1 MRLNR
6 VIAWAKFGRENR
18 RLVHGLRNNWI
29 TTCCLLCVST
39 VGAEDARSIRFI
51 DPFLEK
57 RFPGEALMSSRQDL
71 AETSVRR
78 LVLDLTTLEQN
89 RRFVPDQSYWTYEK
103 KVGWYL
109 QVGAPE
115 KAFAT
120 ARVTAAVPQPETKT
134 GFQRPTYDVLRA
146 SMPITLDGR
155 MDEAAWHEAD
165 NMGPF
170 HFTWWQ
176 NGKKKQTVAKMLW
189 DDKYLYI
196 GHICQDEYIT
206 ARYKNHDDPVAR
218 DDCFEVML
226 APDPE
231 RPEFYFNIEWNVR
244 GAYIDGHRA
253 HGPKKPSVPWVA
265 EGVRIAGT
273 YRGTLNDDSDKDQS
287 WTCEVA
293 IPLANFA
300 RYMKRKSLQPGDRWN
315 LNLNRHGGD
324 TNMQY
329 SQWSRA
335 DTSKPSFHTP
345 HRFGQVT
352 FVNPPAQSDNQI
364 ECHP

>member
-1 MRLNR
+1 M
-6 VIAWAKFGRENR
+6 
-18 RLVHGLRNNWI
+18 VHRTQNILI
-29 TTCCLLCVST
+29 TSCCLLFVVAGWSKYVEAYELLVGKT
-39 VGAEDARSIRFI
+39 VVGGSLSANARVR
-51 DPFLEK
+51 
-57 RFPGEALMSSRQDL
+57 SS
-71 AETSVRR
+71 AVR
-78 LVLDLTTLEQN
+78 
-89 RRFVPDQSYWTYEK
+89 PKSGK
-103 KVGWYL
+103 
-109 QVGAPE
+109 
-115 KAFAT
+115 T
-120 ARVTAAVPQPETKT
+120 AR
-134 GFQRPTYDVLRA
+134 FRRPTYNILRA
-146 SMPITLDGR
+146 STPITLDGR
-155 MDEAAWHEAD
+155 MDEAAWHEAA

-170 HFTWWQ
+170 HFTWWKS
-176 NGKKKQTVAKMLW
+176 GKKKQTVAKLLW
-189 DDKYLYI
+189 DDKYLYV

-218 DDCFEVML
+218 DDCFEVMV
-226 APDPE
+226 APDPD

-253 HGPKKPSVPWVA
+253 NGPKKPSVPWA
-265 EGVRIAGT
+265 ATGVRIAGT
-273 YRGTLNDDSDKDQS
+273 FRGTLNDDSDKDRS

-300 RYMKRKSLQPGDRWN
+300 KYMKRKSLRPGDRWN

-352 FVNPPAQSDNQI
+352 FVNSPPRSDNSD
-364 ECHP
+364 

>member
-1 MRLNR
+1 M
-6 VIAWAKFGRENR
+6 F
-18 RLVHGLRNNWI
+18 HGPRNSLI
-29 TTCCLLCVST
+29 TVGCLLF
-39 VGAEDARSIRFI
+39 VGAGWAQYIEAFDLLVGETMAGGNQPGDA
-51 DPFLEK
+51 P
-57 RFPGEALMSSRQDL
+57 
-71 AETSVRR
+71 
-78 LVLDLTTLEQN
+78 
-89 RRFVPDQSYWTYEK
+89 
-103 KVGWYL
+103 
-109 QVGAPE
+109 
-115 KAFAT
+115 
-120 ARVTAAVPQPETKT
+120 ARPTVTEGVAVPGAKTK
-134 GFQRPTYDVLRA
+134 FRRPTYSILRA
-146 SMPITLDGR
+146 STSITLDGR

-170 HFTWWQ
+170 HFTWWKS
-176 NGKKKQTVAKMLW
+176 GKKKQTVAKMLW
-189 DDKYLYI
+189 NDKYLYI
-196 GHICQDEYIT
+196 GHICQDEHIT

-226 APDPE
+226 TPDLG

-273 YRGTLNDDSDKDQS
+273 YKGTLNDDSDKDQS

-293 IPLANFA
+293 IPLANFSKH
-300 RYMKRKSLQPGDRWN
+300 MKRKSLQVGDRWN

-324 TNMQY
+324 TNLQY

-335 DTSKPSFHTP
+335 DTLKPSFHTP

-352 FVNPPAQSDNQI
+352 FVNSPTRRDGSD
-364 ECHP
+364 